1 MRNQWQRAVIVAM
14 ALITPADG
22 HGIRRKRS
30 GMRTV
35 TLFLASVIVM
45 SAQVNSS
52 SISGTILDPS
62 GAGVPS
68 ATVTLLNEQT
78 GVRLTAKST
87 EAGNYLF
94 APLQEGK
101 YTIQVETAGFK
112 KTERPGLDLQ
122 IGDKLG
128 VNVTLEIGN
137 VQETVEVKAESPLLT
152 TTNASIGHVITNDKI
167 MELPLPGRSPVRL
180 FQLAPEVGGTS
191 GGMADLR
198 LGGGRIRQVDFYVD
212 GSPTTNVSD
221 GSATAIPAIDSIAE
235 VKIETNNLSAEYGR
249 TSGGAISIQTKAG
262 TNQFHGSL
270 YDFEQNDI
278 LNANDWNSNRR
289 GNPKAG
295 FNKHQFGGTL
305 GGPVWIPHL
314 YNGKNR
320 TFFFFNYDGERTWQ
334 NGALQTA
341 TMPTDLE
348 RNGDFSQ
355 TLNNAGQK
363 VTIYDPYTYNA
374 ASNAR
379 QPFPGNIIPT
389 SRFDP
394 VAKYLLTLWPE
405 PNRPG
410 DPGNGANNF
419 YGQSSSFFKRNDVVA
434 RVDQNFGNNHRV
446 YVRITDQNNYTNP
459 SDWAGPATSGV
470 RPSWITQRGSTANW
484 TWTARPTMIVSAQFG
499 FAPWD
504 STYYPV
510 FSGFDPTQVPFAP
523 NARAQL
529 DPRFIPYESFEK
541 VAGLGVSYQTTLL
554 HTRNGIGTLSLM
566 KVWNRHTLKVGYEE
580 RLSYLNDQEA
590 NFPSGG
596 ASFSGDWT
604 GLNQQAPLAQQGSG
618 FASFLLGTPDSFSF
632 DAERNGWAV
641 SFRNYAAY
649 AQDDF
654 KVSPRLTLNLGLR
667 WEYEAPET
675 ERYNR
680 LEFMSPTIDN
690 GFHVTPGYNFQSQVI
705 NAGLL
710 PAGSPIPNLS
720 GPFLGGGGVVDS
732 SLRSGRSN
740 MDPYWKNFGPRVGV
754 AYQIDSKTVFRSGFA
769 ILYSGY
775 TGNASGTG
783 SVSMYSYIN
792 STGTASI
799 TRDNGQTV
807 AATLSNPFPGNY
819 GLLASTNDPQEVMNR
834 LMGGGILAYQTDH
847 RPSYEISYNGGFQHT
862 LAGKWLLEGSFTG
875 NNGVHLYVGG
885 NPYINT
891 LNPQYLSLGA
901 LLNKTVPNPFY
912 GTLAANNTTPLSQ
925 PTIAY
930 KYLLNP
936 MPQYPNGV
944 RSLQASWGNS
954 HYLAGMF
961 KVERRFSNGFSLLVS
976 YTVSKLIEDT
986 AAKAGTSFALPQDG
1000 HTYSDVRGLSV
1011 QDIPQKLVLTYLYEL
1026 PIGKGKKLLTSPQGF
1041 GEKLL
1046 EKAIGGWQIAGFSI
1060 FQSGYPLQ
1068 ITQSDNFTSGLGY
1081 GTLRPTLVNNNY
1093 GTGVDI
1099 SQAVGYPASARYLN
1113 PAAFAVTSVYAFGT
1127 VPSVLPNMRQPRY
1140 DQTDLAIIKKFHFT
1154 ESKFLE
1160 ARVEGSNMFNHP
1172 VFMLDS
1178 NALNIQNSTFGYL
1191 QALQNSPRNIQLG
1204 ARFVF

>member
-1 MRNQWQRAVIVAM
+1 
-14 ALITPADG
+14 
-22 HGIRRKRS
+22 
-30 GMRTV
+30 MRTV
-35 TLFLASVIVM
+35 TLFLACVLAV

-52 SISGTILDPS
+52 SISGAILDAS
-62 GAGVPS
+62 GAGVPM
-68 ATVTLLNEQT
+68 ATVSLLNEET
-78 GVRLTAKST
+78 GVRLNARST
-87 EAGNYLF
+87 EAGYYLF
-94 APLQEGK
+94 APLQRGK
-101 YTIQVETAGFK
+101 YTIQVEAPGFK
-112 KTERPGLDLQ
+112 KTERAAVDLRM
-122 IGDKLG
+122 GEKLG
-128 VNVTLEIGN
+128 VDITLELGN

-152 TTNASIGHVITNDKI
+152 TTNASVGQVISNEKI
-167 MELPLPGRSPVRL
+167 MELPLPGRSPMRL
-180 FQLAPEVGGTS
+180 FQLAPEVGGINS
-191 GGMADLR
+191 NIADLR
-198 LGGGRIRQVDFYVD
+198 LGGGRTRLVEFYTD
-212 GSPTTNVSD
+212 GSPTTAVSD

-262 TNQFHGSL
+262 TNQFRGSL
-270 YDFEQNDI
+270 YDFEQNDA
-278 LNANDWNSNRR
+278 LNSNDWNSNRR
-289 GNPKAG
+289 GNAKAG

-305 GGPVWIPHL
+305 GGPLWLPHL

-334 NGALQTA
+334 AGALQTA

-363 VTIYDPYTYNA
+363 ITIYDPSTYNA
-374 ASNAR
+374 TGNSR
-379 QPFPGNIIPT
+379 QPFPGNAIPA

-394 VAKYLLTLWPE
+394 VAKYLLTLWPT
-405 PNRPG
+405 PNRAG
-410 DPGNGANNF
+410 DPGNGANNY
-419 YGQSSSFFKRNDVVA
+419 YGTSSSFFERNDVVA
-434 RVDQNFGNNHRV
+434 RVDQNFGDNHRV
-446 YVRITDQNNYTNP
+446 YVRITDQNSYSNP
-459 SDWAGPATSGV
+459 SYWAGPATSGV
-470 RPSWITQRGSTANW
+470 RPAWITQRSSTANW
-484 TWTARPTMIVSAQFG
+484 TWTARPSMIVSAQFG

-504 STYYPV
+504 SVYYPV

-529 DPRFIPYESFEK
+529 DPRFIPYMNFEK

-554 HTRNGIGTLSLM
+554 HTRYAIGILSLT
-566 KVWNRHTLKVGYEE
+566 KVWNRHTLKVGFEE
-580 RLSYLNDQEA
+580 RRSYLNDQEA
-590 NFPSGG
+590 NVPSGG
-596 ASFSGDWT
+596 GTFSGDWT

-618 FASFLLGTPDSFSF
+618 FASFLLGLPDSFTF
-632 DAERNGWAV
+632 DGEKNGWAV
-641 SFRNYAAY
+641 LFRNYAAY

-654 KVSPRLTLNLGLR
+654 KVNPRLTLNLGLR
-667 WEYEAPET
+667 WEFEAPET
-675 ERYNR
+675 ERFNR
-680 LEFMSPTIDN
+680 LLFMSPTIDN
-690 GFHVTPGYNFQSQVI
+690 GFHVASGYNFQTQVI

-720 GPFLGGGGVVDS
+720 GPFLGGGGVAGS
-732 SLRSGRSN
+732 SLRSSTSN
-740 MDPYWKNFGPRVGV
+740 MDPYWKNFGPRVGL
-754 AYQIDSKTVFRSGFA
+754 AYRIGSKTVFRSGFA

-775 TGNASGTG
+775 TGNASGAG
-783 SVSMYSYIN
+783 SLSIYSYIN

-799 TRDNGQTV
+799 TRDNGQTI
-807 AATLSNPFPGNY
+807 AATLSNPFPNNY

-834 LMGGGILAYQTDH
+834 YMGGSILAYQTDH
-847 RPSYEISYNGGFQHT
+847 RPSYEISYNGGFQYT
-862 LAGKWLLEGSFTG
+862 LAGKWLLEGAFNG

-885 NPYINT
+885 NPYLNT
-891 LNPQYLSLGA
+891 LNPQYLSLGST
-901 LLNKTVPNPFY
+901 LNKTVPNPFY
-912 GTLAANNTTPLSQ
+912 GRLAANNTTPLSQ

-961 KVERRFSNGFSLLVS
+961 KVERRFANGFSLLVS

-986 AAKAGTSFALPQDG
+986 AAKTGSSFALPQDG

-1026 PIGKGKKLLTSPQGF
+1026 PVGKGKKLLTNPQGF
-1041 GEKLL
+1041 GQKFLD
-1046 EKAIGGWQIAGFSI
+1046 KAIGGWQVAGFSI

-1081 GTLRPTLVNNNY
+1081 GNLRPTLLSNNY
-1093 GTGVDI
+1093 ATGAAI
-1099 SQAVGYPASARYLN
+1099 HSAVGNPASARYLN
-1113 PAAFAVTSVYAFGT
+1113 ASAFAVTPIYSFGT
-1127 VPSVLPNMRQPRY
+1127 SPSVLPNLRQPRY
-1140 DQTDLAIIKKFHFT
+1140 NQTDLAIIKKFHFT
-1154 ESKFLE
+1154 ESKYLE
-1160 ARVEGSNMFNHP
+1160 TRVEGSNIFNHP

-1178 NALNIQNSTFGYL
+1178 SALNIQNSTFGFL
-1191 QALQNSPRNIQLG
+1191 QAVQNSPRNIQMG